1 MSERER
7 SSSRSRVARVGA
19 LLACASLASFAAAQE
34 AASPARAF
42 CIRGATLVDGSG
54 SPARRGDLLVRE
66 GRIVAL
72 GEVDDV
78 AARGAESIE
87 AEGLVLAPG
96 FVDVHA
102 HGDAFEHARFEGFLA
117 QGVTTI
123 ALGLDGGSPRL
134 PEEAERYAAGE
145 FGPNLVLFAGHA
157 TLRTTAGCG
166 LRSDLGAEDLA
177 RLSAAVEAALAAGA
191 VGLSL
196 GLEYDAGRASSMDE
210 LVTCAKPL
218 AARDAFVACHLR
230 SEDDAA
236 IASALQ
242 ELLSIGRASGARVHV
257 SHLKVVLGRGEE
269 RATEVL
275 ALLDAAR
282 AQGQRVSADL
292 YPYTAS
298 YTGIDLL
305 FPAWARPPHSYGA
318 ALHERRA
325 ELLAHL
331 KERVNARNGPAAT
344 LLGSGKWKGKT
355 LEELARELERPFE
368 EVLAED
374 LPPGSASAAY
384 FVMDERAMRRF
395 LRDPEVMIASDGGP
409 SLAHPRGY
417 GSQARV
423 LRLALDG
430 EAGFTLEEAVRKLAS
445 LPAATL
451 RLRERGV
458 LRVGARADLVLF
470 DPQRVRDRASFEE
483 PRRLAEGVRATWVNG
498 VLAYE
503 EGHANDARA
512 GCWLRA
518 TDALEFSL
526 PAGR

>member
-1 MSERER
+1 MSARGRAAPLLASALLVAVASAQDAEP
-7 SSSRSRVARVGA
+7 RSR
-19 LLACASLASFAAAQE
+19 
-34 AASPARAF
+34 AF
-42 CIRGATLVDGSG
+42 WIRGATIVDGTG
-54 SPARRGDLLVRE
+54 SPARRGDLLVRD
-66 GRIVAL
+66 GRIASL
-72 GEVDDV
+72 GEVDAL
-78 AARGAESIE
+78 AARGAESIA

-96 FVDVHA
+96 FIDVHT
-102 HGDAFEHARFEGFLA
+102 HGDAFEQARFEGFLA

-177 RLSAAVEAALAAGA
+177 RLAAAVEAALAAGA
-191 VGLSL
+191 AGLSL
-196 GLEYDAGRASSMDE
+196 GLEYDAGRASSFEE
-210 LVTCAKPL
+210 LVACAKPL
-218 AARDAFVACHLR
+218 VARDALVACHVR

-236 IASALQ
+236 IASALD

-257 SHLKVVLGRGEE
+257 SHLKIVLGRGEE
-269 RATEVL
+269 RAAEVL
-275 ALLDAAR
+275 ALLEAAR

-331 KERVNARNGPAAT
+331 RERVNARNGPAAT
-344 LLGSGKWKGKT
+344 LLGSGKHKGKT
-355 LEELARELERPFE
+355 LEALAQELGRPFE
-368 EVLAED
+368 EVLAEE

-395 LRDPEVMIASDGGP
+395 LRDPQVMIASDGGP

-430 EAGFTLEEAVRKLAS
+430 EAGFTLEEAVRKLAA

-458 LRVGARADLVLF
+458 LRVGARADLALL
-470 DPQRVRDRASFEE
+470 DPARVRDRASFEE
-483 PRRLAEGVRATWVNG
+483 PRRLAVGVRATWVNG
-498 VLAYE
+498 ILAYE
-503 EGHANDARA
+503 EGRAITARP
-512 GCWLRA
+512 GRWLRA
-518 TDALEFSL
+518 TDALEFSI